1 MGGLLSFCVL
11 SGFTKTE
18 ESSVHGRFP
27 LSSCAYWKTNSLSG
41 KTVTGA
47 MPVSHG
53 ETQMLLPESGSLLSI
68 VATGRCAKVLLNG
81 LLFLPT
87 PRNASFPS
95 EVLIFQASKSHAL
108 YICPPPNLLWNC
120 CCCSHRKEGFHCCC
134 CSVFLVSC
142 SMLFRQSPFPF
153 PFHLAPWPVF
163 FSEPPELIDF
173 LAYLYYFSVILSI
186 SLPPLRMRKLPQQQ

>member
-108 YICPPPNLLWNC
+108 YICPPLPPQFTLELVLLQ
-120 CCCSHRKEGFHCCC
+120 SQEG
-134 CSVFLVSC
+134 
-142 SMLFRQSPFPF
+142 R
-153 PFHLAPWPVF
+153 
-163 FSEPPELIDF
+163 
-173 LAYLYYFSVILSI
+173 I
-186 SLPPLRMRKLPQQQ
+186 SLLLLQCFSCFL